1 MPGAVT
7 KRDLVK
13 SIAGKTGMKQGDV
26 QTVVQ
31 AFLDGIIDNMA
42 DSNRIELR
50 DFGVFEAR
58 KRKSRIARNP
68 RTGDSVVVPDRTV
81 PHFKPGRL
89 MRQKVGGN
97 D

>member
-13 SIAGKTGMKQGDV
+13 SIAGKIGMKQGDV

-89 MRQKVGGN
+89 MRQKVGEN